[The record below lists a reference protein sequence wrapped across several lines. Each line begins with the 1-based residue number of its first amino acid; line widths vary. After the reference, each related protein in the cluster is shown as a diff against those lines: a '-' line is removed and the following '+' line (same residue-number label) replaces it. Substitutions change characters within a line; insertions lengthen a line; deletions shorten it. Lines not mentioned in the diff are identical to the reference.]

1 MVFCVPLVYIH
12 AQVHMQ
18 TQNTFL
24 KGGWKDASVGKGAC
38 SQAYQPEFNPEDP
51 CGRREMTPAS

>member
-1 MVFCVPLVYIH
+1 
-12 AQVHMQ
+12 MQ